1 MPNSSNPEQNPNR
14 QAHIPDEW
22 KSLIQDGIYDLNGQR
37 TKEYLES
44 DFGKKELAEEAKFD
58 NDMDIVNRRLAYLER
73 AKEAGEISPEKA
85 DKQINRYRDYQE
97 RRLNKTIQ
105 KIDDQAYRQDFVDS
119 QSVGT
124 PEEQARYQAWLES
137 KDAENMS
144 NIQETGRE
152 VIGDRVVLAERGEKT
167 IDATESQ
174 TADGE
179 NTVAPETSPTGEDAA
194 LAAELKKWDEFQAQG
209 VVSAENAD
217 GVKREIIKAFVGQM
231 KALAD
236 QKAKAA
242 QNAQSAINAQGI
254 ADTHDASDT
263 ANNVPSVLG
272 AAIVSTDID
281 SAKAA
286 EIEAAKAAEI
296 EKAKA
301 AELEKDKAA
310 ELAGD
315 KAAETTDDAHEDD
328 PTKSR
333 GEKPKEK
340 GGAKRFF
347 TGVAIIAIAAVI
359 GVGLLT
365 GRSNNRDNKTPTETS
380 VDADDASGENNET
393 LGIYDGYGELGMWL
407 SENKA
412 GEFNFANAAEVAP
425 LFNNDECEMVKY
437 TAYNQ
442 VESMADYMANLPDSL
457 QPEGFKGLSILETE
471 QKLQS
476 LSDTEFNAIRAQFNQ
491 TIDNAFTR
499 RITVNGEQQNAYMR
513 LIDPSLPATHDN
525 MELVECTTNE
535 NNLEVTQFY
544 WLDADGNEIGSMTM
558 KLIPVRDANGDIVS
572 FEGCEQII
580 NPLGENPAL
589 YGGLETIV
597 ETPETPDTPETTP
610 ETPPETP
617 ETPPETIAPKDE
629 ENLERIDENINNDI
643 AEDIGTDEINITP
656 TEEVSA
662 EDITEQPS
670 AADYQ
675 GTEPT
680 IIQNEASAPA
690 EQIQEQVSPENNYSQ
705 DLGGANANEY
715 APVQENEAAQAA
727 ADAAEIPIEQAPT
740 EGEALENALN
750 DLGIY

>member
-1 MPNSSNPEQNPNR
+1 MPNLSNPEQNPNR

-37 TKEYLES
+37 TKEYLDSEY
-44 DFGKKELAEEAKFD
+44 GKKELAEEAKFD

-174 TADGE
+174 TADRE
-179 NTVAPETSPTGEDAA
+179 DTSAPETSPTGEDAA

-242 QNAQSAINAQGI
+242 VSA
-254 ADTHDASDT
+254 
-263 ANNVPSVLG
+263 
-272 AAIVSTDID
+272 DID

-296 EKAKA
+296 EKDKA

-328 PTKSR
+328 PTESR
-333 GEKPKEK
+333 GEKLKKK

-347 TGVAIIAIAAVI
+347 ATIIPVAIAAAIAAGAII
-359 GVGLLT
+359 GVGLM
-365 GRSNNRDNKTPTETS
+365 GRSNNRDNKTQTESS

-393 LGIYDGYGELGMWL
+393 LGIYDGYGEIGMWL